1 MYARVETGG
10 KQYKVS
16 EGDVITV
23 ERLSVSAGDKVTLDK
38 VLVYS
43 DGETAKVGAPYVE
56 GAKVEA
62 DVLENGKGEK
72 VIIFKFKAKKDYRKK
87 QGHRQPYTM
96 LKIGSIS
103 VNA

>member
-1 MYARVETGG
+1 M
-10 KQYKVS
+10 
-16 EGDVITV
+16 
-23 ERLSVSAGDKVTLDK
+23 
-38 VLVYS
+38 
-43 DGETAKVGAPYVE
+43 E

-62 DVLENGKGEK
+62 EVLENGKGK
-72 VIIFKFKAKKDYRKK
+72 KIIIFKFKAKKDYRKR